1 MLRDVTRT
9 ELWETLLLLRARRG
23 DREALGELL
32 RDHGALVR
40 RRLTRVLRSRGARAL
55 DLDDVLQD
63 VAVAA
68 CRTIG
73 ELRTPDPRAFRAWLM
88 RVARNRATDV
98 HRRGQRPEP
107 AAGDD
112 RASELGAPASLAS
125 AGGSVR
131 RERSE
136 SGLSTLSVLA
146 FEERLALVLRDFLGT
161 AWGTTS
167 FLLRRGTDS
176 AARNCYARARTR
188 VRPRAKIPG
197 ERGGRLRGSG
207 RAAP

>member
-1 MLRDVTRT
+1 MLHGVTRT
-9 ELWETLLLLRARRG
+9 ELWEKLLLLRARRG

-40 RRLTRVLRSRGARAL
+40 RRLRRVFRSRGARAL

-73 ELRTPDPRAFRAWLM
+73 ELRSPDLRAFRAWLM

-98 HRRGQRPEP
+98 HRRGRRPERSPLGETAPEPGTP
-107 AAGDD
+107 AALVSP
-112 RASELGAPASLAS
+112 RP
-125 AGGSVR
+125 SVR
-131 RERSE
+131 RERSR
-136 SGLSTLSVLA
+136 SGLGTLSVLA

-161 AWGTTS
+161 GWRTTT
-167 FLLRRGTDS
+167 FLLGRGTDS
-176 AARNCYARARTR
+176 AARNCYSRARMR
-188 VRPRAKIPG
+188 VRPRSKALG
-197 ERGGRLRGSG
+197 ERRGARRGSG
-207 RAAP
+207 